1 MREPT
6 CNPSCASSRFWPRF
20 SKRAGRGFVA
30 ATRTLL
36 VVSALVILCGCCAA
50 GSGGGPTL
58 PPLPVLPSLRPLT
71 LDGTDGAW
79 MDWRDAGT
87 LDAWLEGVG
96 VAP

>member
-1 MREPT
+1 MRGPE
-6 CNPSCASSRFWPRF
+6 CKSSCASSPPWPRF
-20 SKRAGRGFVA
+20 WKLAGRGFVA
-30 ATRTLL
+30 AGRTLL

-50 GSGGGPTL
+50 GSGAGPTI
-58 PPLPVLPSLRPLT
+58 PPLPVLTSLRPLT